1 MNALY
6 LLSGMLTGIAGTAI
20 AMGGHTGFG
29 VLFAVSTVLVVSAAI
44 AEYNQ

>member
-1 MNALY
+1 MAAIY

-20 AMGGHTGFG
+20 AMGGDPGFG
-29 VLFAVSTVLVVSAAI
+29 FLFVPSIALAVGATM